1 MRVRYKKNRMIQF
14 YESECLTTVPREQPP
29 ILTGPFARC
38 ADCPYPGHGFLC
50 WGADEER
57 CLRTGVARIMERDK
71 SVASAG

>member
-38 ADCPYPGHGFLC
+38 ADCPYPGHGFVC
-50 WGADEER
+50 GNGET
-57 CLRTGVARIMERDK
+57 CLRTEMARIMERDK